1 MQTVDFYNFSED
13 KKYKN
18 DRKICKREL
27 IAKRLIINNLFEN
40 SNFLEIGCGN
50 GIFLKYIDK
59 DINYKINYTGL
70 DYSQFQL
77 DIFKNRTFKNN
88 HEISLLKCNIEN
100 SIPIDDNSID
110 FLYIGEV
117 IEHLYNPDFLI
128 KKSFKILKSGGLL
141 IITTPNLNA

>member
-13 KKYKN
+13 DKYETN
-18 DRKICKREL
+18 RKISEREK
-27 IAKRLIINNLFEN
+27 ISKDIITKNLFEN
-40 SNFLEIGCGN
+40 YNFLEIGCGN
-50 GIFLKYIDK
+50 GVFLKYIDD

-77 DIFKNRTFKNN
+77 DIFKNRIFKNN
-88 HEISLLKCNIEN
+88 HKIQLLKCNIEN
-100 SIPIDDNSID
+100 TLPIEDNSMD

-128 KKSFKILKSGGLL
+128 QESFRVLKK
-141 IITTPNLNA
+141 